1 MVKRRQK
8 HRKEQTATADAALPS
23 YRKKSAKENLRN
35 FLLHSKMKSSAS
47 CGQLHSPDSELYR
60 CSSGPVSATDACS
73 YTRCRDC
80 AGWGHVAT
88 ASYIQKPAHTHTL
101 LKLVYPGENFTNYYE
116 TMNKV
121 HTHAQTHRI
130 PCYGIETA
138 CTIFWRGCRQHS
150 GQRGVNP
157 GTVARPLCCS
167 LWLTP
172 PPLLGRTWL
181 QRK

>member
-1 MVKRRQK
+1 MPLCHPTGRRVR
-8 HRKEQTATADAALPS
+8 RKIWGIFSFTARWSQVRHVVSSTHQTVNYTDVPLVLFQPQMHVLTHAVETAQVGDTSQLPVTF
-23 YRKKSAKENLRN
+23 RNLRT
-35 FLLHSKMKSSAS
+35 H
-47 CGQLHSPDSELYR
+47 
-60 CSSGPVSATDACS
+60 T
-73 YTRCRDC
+73 
-80 AGWGHVAT
+80 
-88 ASYIQKPAHTHTL
+88 HTHTL